1 MIARLRDLNYEKD
14 IRLKLHK
21 RKIHK
26 DEDGVETVV
35 DHEVI
40 DRVKLA
46 DIPVMVLSKWCSLSK
61 KTSERQRVELGE
73 CPHDQGGYFIIR
85 GSEKV
90 VVAQERMA
98 FNFIYT
104 FKNSKDPNYP
114 WATEIRSVPKGIAS
128 LPAIFKLV
136 VQHNKG
142 QPKILC
148 RVRTVTKDLPLGVLL
163 RALGIQSEYE
173 MFKCVCYKVKELE
186 GEELEDIKGML

>member
-46 DIPVMVLSKWCSLSK
+46 DFQVMVLSKWCSLSK

-90 VVAQERMA
+90 VVACRLGWLLLGGNEQA
-98 FNFIYT
+98 T
-104 FKNSKDPNYP
+104 SP
-114 WATEIRSVPKGIAS
+114 WTW
-128 LPAIFKLV
+128 
-136 VQHNKG
+136 
-142 QPKILC
+142 
-148 RVRTVTKDLPLGVLL
+148 VL
-163 RALGIQSEYE
+163 
-173 MFKCVCYKVKELE
+173 
-186 GEELEDIKGML
+186 